1 MEGDASCGQ
10 SAGGK
15 MTSPDQNATGFLDR
29 PPDYLRYENQ
39 SRDPDDVGMKL
50 ASLIRPKS
58 RILDVGCGTGSI
70 TELIE
75 RETGASI
82 VGIEPDPER
91 VAVARERG
99 LNVVEGILSLEFL
112 EQFGPFET
120 ILFADVLEHLPNPG
134 EQILLAKAGLAAD
147 GSILASVPNIAHWF
161 TRVNLLRGRFVYRDC
176 GIMDATHLRW
186 FTRDTLHKFFENLG
200 FRVTDHLYTV
210 NTGMIDYYQ
219 SIPWKWLPID
229 IRYWVI
235 RRLARRFPTLF
246 GCQHVVKAVP
256 R

>member
-1 MEGDASCGQ
+1 
-10 SAGGK
+10 
-15 MTSPDQNATGFLDR
+15 
-29 PPDYLRYENQ
+29 
-39 SRDPDDVGMKL
+39 MKL

-82 VGIEPDPER
+82 VGIEPDPAR
-91 VAVARERG
+91 VAVARQRG
-99 LNVVEGILSLEFL
+99 LNVVEGILSPEFL

-120 ILFADVLEHLPNPG
+120 IVFADVLEHLPNPA

-147 GSILASVPNIAHWF
+147 GSIVASVPNIAHWF

-186 FTRDTLHKFFENLG
+186 FTQDTLHKFFENLG

-210 NTGMIDYYQ
+210 NTGMIDYDQ
-219 SIPWKWLPID
+219 SKPWKWFPIG
-229 IRYWVI
+229 IRYKLI
-235 RRLARRFPTLF
+235 RRLTKRFPTMF
-246 GCQHVVKAVP
+246 GVQHVVKAVP

>member
-1 MEGDASCGQ
+1 LS
-10 SAGGK
+10 
-15 MTSPDQNATGFLDR
+15 SPDQNADGFLDR
-29 PPDYLRYENQ
+29 PPDYLRYENG

-70 TELIE
+70 TELIG
-75 RETGASI
+75 RETGATI
-82 VGIEPDPER
+82 VGIEPDPAR
-91 VAVARERG
+91 AAVAKGRG
-99 LNVVEGILSLEFL
+99 LNVIEGILSPEFL

-120 ILFADVLEHLPNPG
+120 IVFADVLEHLPNPG
-134 EQILLAKAGLAAD
+134 EQVLLAKAGLAAD
-147 GSILASVPNIAHWF
+147 GSIVASVPNIAHWF
-161 TRVNLLRGRFVYRDC
+161 VRVDLLRGRFIYRDC

-210 NTGMIDYYQ
+210 NTGMIDYYE
-219 SIPWKWLPID
+219 SRPWKWLPIR
-229 IRYWVI
+229 IRYRVV
-235 RRLARRFPTLF
+235 RRLARSFPTLF